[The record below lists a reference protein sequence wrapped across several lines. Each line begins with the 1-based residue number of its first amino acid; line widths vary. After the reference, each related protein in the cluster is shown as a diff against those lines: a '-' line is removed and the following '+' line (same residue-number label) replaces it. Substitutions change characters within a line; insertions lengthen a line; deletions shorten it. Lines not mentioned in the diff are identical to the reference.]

1 MSWDEFNNK
10 MNNIF
15 GKSFIVVD
23 ELYFNIE
30 KEINIG
36 ERRIL
41 DDYQVLKYL
50 QELHEIEG
58 PVYVITDLCYEKKY
72 GGAFFVEANSMA
84 EFVQTYK
91 NKFGEAFY
99 STDIIIISFE
109 IKLIWVF
116 HHEGVCWL
124 SKG

>member
-1 MSWDEFNNK
+1 

-30 KEINIG
+30 KEKNIG

-50 QELHEIEG
+50 QELHEIVHIRKAVRYLQ
-58 PVYVITDLCYEKKY
+58 PMV
-72 GGAFFVEANSMA
+72 
-84 EFVQTYK
+84 
-91 NKFGEAFY
+91 
-99 STDIIIISFE
+99 
-109 IKLIWVF
+109 
-116 HHEGVCWL
+116 HH
-124 SKG
+124 